1 MTSVSRVAVPGTA
14 FLCSGWMFHVL
25 LLGRGAGSRDS
36 VEPRKSG
43 ALVPV
48 GGEFENAALG

>member
-14 FLCSGWMFHVL
+14 LLCSGWMFHVL
-25 LLGRGAGSRDS
+25 LLGRGAGSKDS
-36 VEPRKSG
+36 MEHRKSG
-43 ALVPV
+43 VLVPG

>member
-1 MTSVSRVAVPGTA
+1 MTSVSRVAIPGTT
-14 FLCSGWMFHVL
+14 LLYSGWMFHVL
-25 LLGRGAGSRDS
+25 LLGGGVGNRDFM
-36 VEPRKSG
+36 EHRKSG